1 MNKIQKW
8 FAHIDLDAFFASVE
22 QLDHPEYRGKP
33 VIVGGKPEDR
43 RGVVSTASYEAR
55 KFGVHSAMPTFQ
67 AYKLCPQG
75 IFVHGNMKRYS
86 EISYQI
92 MTIFKDYSPEV
103 MQMSIDEA
111 FIDLT
116 GTEKLFGPQ
125 EETCKKIKQRV
136 KNETG
141 LTVSIGLA
149 SSKYIAKIA
158 SGYKKP
164 DGFFKVPLG
173 KETDFMLNLP
183 LEKVWGIGK
192 KTLELLH
199 KNGIFTT
206 RSIYEK
212 DIDLLEFLF
221 GKNMANFLYNAVRG
235 GYDDFFNKETKS
247 HSISAERTFPYDLQ
261 DLYALETEI
270 LELAQGVFFR
280 LLKENSYSK
289 TAFIK
294 IRYDDFSTFSIQ
306 KTLDHNILTVDSFYE
321 ILTSLFEQ
329 KYEKNRGIRLLGVG
343 FENIETEEK
352 PYQQSLFDDSDKK
365 KQKVE
370 QAILKLQK
378 KHPEI
383 KVQKARTLKIEK

>member
-383 KVQKARTLKIEK
+383 KVQKARTLKVEK